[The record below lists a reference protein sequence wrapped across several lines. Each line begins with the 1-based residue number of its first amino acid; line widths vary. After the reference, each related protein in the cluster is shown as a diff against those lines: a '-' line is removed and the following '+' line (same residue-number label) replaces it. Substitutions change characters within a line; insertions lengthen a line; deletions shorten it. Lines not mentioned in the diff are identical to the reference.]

1 MFPASSI
8 YRPDSVVDCGD
19 TREELLPSHGTRRAL
34 VVPLKISFAGADR
47 IAMAGPTVTGSGM
60 TGGSAESATG
70 TLEQALAHAAH
81 LLEWDPALA
90 TEQLDEI
97 LQVAPGHPVALQLL
111 AAARSLQG
119 DTQRA
124 LDILVPL
131 ALAQPN
137 WAAIHLELGLALGQA
152 GRGHEAIHAL
162 QRAVA
167 LKPDLPQAW
176 RALGDHLMAA
186 GEQDAADAAYASH
199 VRHSTRDPRL
209 LGAAVA
215 LVENRIPEAEAALR
229 EHLKQAPTDVAA
241 IRMLAEVAARLGR
254 NEDAQHLLERCL
266 ELAPSFQEARQNYA
280 LVLHRSNQPEQA
292 LVQIEQ
298 LLAAEPGHLGN
309 RNLKAVVLCRIGDYE
324 PAIRIYAD
332 LLEHYPRNAKV
343 WVSYGHALKTAGHA
357 ERAIAA
363 YRRSLELE
371 PSFGEVWWSLANL
384 KTFRFS
390 AGELAA
396 MLGQLARADLADD
409 DRLHLEFAVGKAL
422 EDAGEYAP
430 SFRHYAQGNAIR
442 RAQLHYSADDTHARV
457 QYIREHYTR
466 DFFTA
471 RAGAGS
477 PARDPIFV
485 VGLPRAGS
493 TLIEQILSSHSQV
506 EGTME
511 LPEITSITR
520 LLRMQGDADSVM
532 PYHDALATLDAD
544 ALRAL
549 GERYLAHTRIQRK
562 TEAPLFIDKM
572 PNNFMH
578 LGLIHLMLPNAK
590 IIDARRHPLAC
601 GFSAFKQHFA
611 RGQAFSYDLED
622 IGRYYRDY
630 VALMAHFD
638 AVLPGRV
645 HRVVYERM
653 VEDTEGEVRRLLE
666 YCGLPFEASC
676 LRFFQN
682 PRPVRTASSEQ
693 VRQPIYRE
701 GVDHWRHYETWLG
714 PLASALGTLL
724 QSYPAV
730 PAWE

>member
-1 MFPASSI
+1 
-8 YRPDSVVDCGD
+8 
-19 TREELLPSHGTRRAL
+19 
-34 VVPLKISFAGADR
+34 
-47 IAMAGPTVTGSGM
+47 M
-60 TGGSAESATG
+60 TEASATG
-70 TLEQALAHAAH
+70 TLEQALAHAAR
-81 LLEWDPALA
+81 LLDRDPVMAV
-90 TEQLDEI
+90 EQLDEI

-119 DTQRA
+119 DVQGA
-124 LDILVPL
+124 LDILIPL
-131 ALAQPN
+131 ARSQPN
-137 WAAIHLELGLALGQA
+137 WAVTHLDLGVALGRR
-152 GRGHEAIHAL
+152 GRGQEAIDAL
-162 QRAVA
+162 RRAVT

-186 GEQDAADAAYASH
+186 GEQAQADAAYASH
-199 VRHSTRDPRL
+199 VRYSTRDPRL
-209 LGAAVA
+209 LAAAVA
-215 LVENRIPEAEAALR
+215 LVENRIPEAEALLR

-241 IRMLAEVAARLGR
+241 IRMFAEVAARLGR
-254 NEDAQHLLERCL
+254 NEDALHLLERCL
-266 ELAPSFQEARQNYA
+266 ELAPSFHEARQNYA
-280 LVLHRSNQPEQA
+280 LVLHRSNRPEQA
-292 LVQIEQ
+292 LVQIER
-298 LLAAEPGHLGN
+298 LLAADPGHLGC

-332 LLEHYPRNAKV
+332 LLERYPRNAKV
-343 WVSYGHALKTAGHA
+343 WVSYGHALKTAGHT

-384 KTFRFS
+384 KTFRFG
-390 AGELAA
+390 ADELAA
-396 MLGQLARADLADD
+396 MRRQLARTDLTED

-422 EDAGEYAP
+422 EDAGEYEP

-442 RAQLHYSADDTHARV
+442 RTQLHYSADDTSARV
-457 QYIREHYTR
+457 RHIREHYTR
-466 DFFTA
+466 EFFAA
-471 RAGAGS
+471 RAGAGC
-477 PARDPIFV
+477 PAPDPIFV

-511 LPEITSITR
+511 LPEVTSITR
-520 LLRMQGDADSVM
+520 LLRLQGDAGSAM
-532 PYHDALATLDAD
+532 PYHGALAALDAD

-562 TEAPLFIDKM
+562 TSAPLFIDKM

-578 LGLIHLMLPNAK
+578 IGLIHLMLPNAK

-601 GFSAFKQHFA
+601 CFSAFKQHFA
-611 RGQAFSYDLED
+611 RGQNFSYDLED
-622 IGRYYRDY
+622 VGRYYRDY

-638 AVLPGRV
+638 AVLPGRI

-653 VEDTEGEVRRLLE
+653 VEDTEGEVRRLLD

-701 GVDHWRHYETWLG
+701 GVDHWRHYAPWLG
-714 PLASALGTLL
+714 PLASALGPVLEN
-724 QSYPAV
+724 YPDV
-730 PAWE
+730 PALE